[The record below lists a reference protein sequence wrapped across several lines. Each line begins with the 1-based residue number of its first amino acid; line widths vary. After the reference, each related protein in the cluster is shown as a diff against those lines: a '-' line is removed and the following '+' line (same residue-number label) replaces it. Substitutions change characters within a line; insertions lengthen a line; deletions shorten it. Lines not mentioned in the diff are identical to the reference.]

1 MNGREGTMKRRS
13 RHSRGYAAT
22 LAVVAM
28 LALGVT
34 PAAFGD
40 DWARDRAAD
49 AAVQQLDPAI
59 QTAIVA
65 RRAEVTATPA
75 AAASVPMVNEDEF
88 AWGAAVVGLVAG
100 MAAMCV
106 PLGCVTLVR
115 SNGRLRS
122 V

>member
-1 MNGREGTMKRRS
+1 MQRRS
-13 RHSRGYAAT
+13 RHSRCNAAT
-22 LAVVAM
+22 LALVAM

-59 QTAIVA
+59 RTAIVA
-65 RRAEVTATPA
+65 RTREVTATPA
-75 AAASVPMVNEDEF
+75 AAVSVPMADEDEF
-88 AWGAAVVGLVAG
+88 AWGAAVVGLAAG
-100 MAAMCV
+100 VAAMCA
-106 PLGCVTLVR
+106 LFGCVTLVR
-115 SNGRLRS
+115 SHGRLRS

>member
-1 MNGREGTMKRRS
+1 MQRRS
-13 RHSRGYAAT
+13 RHSRGYAAI

-49 AAVQQLDPAI
+49 AAMQQLDPAI
-59 QTAIVA
+59 RTAIVA
-65 RRAEVTATPA
+65 RTAEVTATPA
-75 AAASVPMVNEDEF
+75 AAVAAAVGEDEF

-100 MAAMCV
+100 VAVMCV
-106 PLGCVTLVR
+106 LFGCVTLVR
-115 SNGRLRS
+115 GNGRLRS

>member
-1 MNGREGTMKRRS
+1 MQRRS

-22 LAVVAM
+22 VAVVAM

-49 AAVQQLDPAI
+49 AAMQQLDPAI
-59 QTAIVA
+59 QTAMVA
-65 RRAEVTATPA
+65 RTAEVTSTPA
-75 AAASVPMVNEDEF
+75 AAASVPIVDEDQF

-100 MAAMCV
+100 VAAMCAL
-106 PLGCVTLVR
+106 LGCVTLVR
-115 SNGRLRS
+115 SHGRLRS